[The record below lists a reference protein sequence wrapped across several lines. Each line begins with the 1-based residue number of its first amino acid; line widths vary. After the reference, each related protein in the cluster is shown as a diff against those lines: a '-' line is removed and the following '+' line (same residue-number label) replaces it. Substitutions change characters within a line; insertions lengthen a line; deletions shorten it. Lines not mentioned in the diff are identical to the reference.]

1 MDEQEI
7 FDQIGELQKQRTLLK
22 EQENHLVI
30 QIMELKSK
38 LKPDDI
44 NKRYYTSNNGLFC
57 KVCDI
62 KDDNIFVYELDTIEP
77 PCITKETYCW
87 NTFINTYRKECTK
100 EEYNNALDK
109 IVKSFK
115 D

>member
-57 KVCDI
+57 
-62 KDDNIFVYELDTIEP
+62 
-77 PCITKETYCW
+77 
-87 NTFINTYRKECTK
+87 
-100 EEYNNALDK
+100 
-109 IVKSFK
+109 
-115 D
+115 